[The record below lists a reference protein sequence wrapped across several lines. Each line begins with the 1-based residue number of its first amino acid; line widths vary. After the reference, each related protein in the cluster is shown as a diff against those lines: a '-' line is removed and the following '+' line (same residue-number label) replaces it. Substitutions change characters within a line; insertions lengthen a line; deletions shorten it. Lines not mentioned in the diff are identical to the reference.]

1 MEHIEGKKA
10 ADDTVCEVTGKTVM
24 PGVRAVEA
32 RDRNENGAGTIVDKE
47 DGIEGALQLA
57 VISVS

>member
-1 MEHIEGKKA
+1 MEHVEGKKA
-10 ADDTVCEVTGKTVM
+10 ADDTVREVTGKTVM

-32 RDRNENGAGTIVDKE
+32 GDRNEKGASTIVDKE

-57 VISVS
+57 VVSVG